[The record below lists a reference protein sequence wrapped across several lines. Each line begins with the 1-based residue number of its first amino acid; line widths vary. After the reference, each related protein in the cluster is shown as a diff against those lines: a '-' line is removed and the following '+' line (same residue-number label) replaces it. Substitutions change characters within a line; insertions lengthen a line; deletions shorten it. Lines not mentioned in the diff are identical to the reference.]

1 MSPVPVRIRRLS
13 IEHPDAQSLIDK
25 VQQVYVSLYGSQDET
40 PLEPGYFDPPQGA
53 FFVAYLGDR
62 PVGTGA
68 WRFRPEAAAELEME
82 RPAEI
87 KRMYVDPSAR
97 GLGVARRLLG
107 HLEATAAERGATHL
121 ILETGEPQR
130 EAIGLYTSS
139 GYSPVIPFGHYR
151 HEAQV
156 RCFARSLDWHHGS

>member
-1 MSPVPVRIRRLS
+1 MRIVRRP
-13 IEHPDAQSLIDK
+13 IEHPDAQLLIEK
-25 VQQVYVSLYGSQDET
+25 VQQVYVELYGSQDET
-40 PLEPGYFDPPQGA
+40 PLEPGYFDPPQGS
-53 FFVAYLGDR
+53 FYVAYSGQR

-68 WRFRPEAAAELEME
+68 WRFRPDVAAELAMP

-97 GLGVARRLLG
+97 GLGVARQLLA
-107 HLEATAAERGATHL
+107 HLELTAAEQGASHL

-139 GYSPVIPFGHYR
+139 GYLPVAPFGHYR

-156 RCFARSLDWHHGS
+156 RCFARSLD